1 MAGRGR
7 RAQWL
12 IALLAAAT
20 AAAAAPPA
28 PPPKAAA
35 PQAADAADQAELLD
49 YLSEFEDADGG
60 FVDPAELPPGVAEPA
75 QAEDDDDAR

>member
-12 IALLAAAT
+12 IALLATAAT
-20 AAAAAPPA
+20 AAAPPA
-28 PPPKAAA
+28 PTGTATPAAEA
-35 PQAADAADQAELLD
+35 AQAAQAALLD

-60 FVDPAELPPGVAEPA
+60 FVDPAELPPGADLTE
-75 QAEDDDDAR
+75 AEDDDDAR

>member
-12 IALLAAAT
+12 IALLAAT

-28 PPPKAAA
+28 TPPKAAA
-35 PQAADAADQAELLD
+35 TAAAADQAELLD

-60 FVDPAELPPGVAEPA
+60 FVDPAELPPDVPEPPH
-75 QAEDDDDAR
+75 AEDDDDAR

>member
-12 IALLAAAT
+12 IALLATT

-28 PPPKAAA
+28 TPPKAAA
-35 PQAADAADQAELLD
+35 AQAAAAADQAELLD

-60 FVDPAELPPGVAEPA
+60 FVDPADLPPDVPEPPH
-75 QAEDDDDAR
+75 AEDDDDAR

>member
-12 IALLAAAT
+12 IALLVAT
-20 AAAAAPPA
+20 AAAAAPPV
-28 PPPKAAA
+28 PPTRSPATPAAT
-35 PQAADAADQAELLD
+35 AADQAELLD

-60 FVDPAELPPGVAEPA
+60 FVDPAELPPGVSAPPD
-75 QAEDDDDAR
+75 AEDDDDAH

>member
-12 IALLAAAT
+12 IALLVAT

-28 PPPKAAA
+28 PPPKAPAT
-35 PQAADAADQAELLD
+35 QAAEAADQAELLD

-60 FVDPAELPPGVAEPA
+60 FVDPAELPPGVPEPA
-75 QAEDDDDAR
+75 HAEDDDDAR

>member
-12 IALLAAAT
+12 IALLAAT

-28 PPPKAAA
+28 APPKTAAA
-35 PQAADAADQAELLD
+35 QAADAADQAELLD
-49 YLSEFEDADGG
+49 YLSEFEDADGS
-60 FVDPAELPPGVAEPA
+60 FVDPAELPPGAPEPA